1 MAGGETRWHN
11 ENVRRVWLLTLLCG
25 CVGPGLLTD
34 GSSVS
39 VGTFTH
45 GLLRHGAR
53 LAPKGEG
60 YWIQPLWAA
69 RNSNY
74 GTDELVEALQ
84 HVARRVHREYPGAL
98 LQIGDLS
105 TKGGGDSV
113 LHRSHENGRDADL
126 IYYAVDGQGKPAPPA
141 ESMPRYGAD
150 LQARAP
156 APPEHGVVFGPF
168 SPRSFDVA
176 RNWALVRAL
185 LEEPRV
191 EVQYLFINEVL
202 KQTLLEWARA
212 HGEDPAL
219 VDRADALLHQPGD
232 SAPHDD
238 HLHVR
243 IFCSTDDRPYGCS
256 DRGPIRWWKKRYKY
270 MPPIVSRA
278 TLDQLAGAMAQLV
291 GAGRAWR
298 LRGFVP

>member
-1 MAGGETRWHN
+1 M
-11 ENVRRVWLLTLLCG
+11 
-25 CVGPGLLTD
+25 LTD
-34 GSSVS
+34 WTSVS
-39 VGTFTH
+39 VGTFNH

-53 LAPKGEG
+53 LPVKGEG
-60 YWIQPLWAA
+60 YLIQALWAQ
-69 RNSNY
+69 RSSNFA
-74 GTDELVEALQ
+74 TDELVGALE

-126 IYYAVDGQGKPAPPA
+126 IYYAIDDHGKPAPPA

-150 LQARAP
+150 LRARSP
-156 APPEHGVVFGPF
+156 GPQEHGVVFGPF
-168 SPRSFDVA
+168 SPRVFDVA

-185 LEEPRV
+185 LEEPRI
-191 EVQYLFINEVL
+191 EVQYLFINETL
-202 KQTLLEWARA
+202 KQKLLEWARA
-212 HGEDPAL
+212 HGEELAL

-243 IFCSTDDRPYGCS
+243 IFCSQEDRPYGCS

-270 MPPIVSRA
+270 MPPVMARA
-278 TLDQLAGAMAQLV
+278 KLDELTGALALLLGGSGGSFGLH
-291 GAGRAWR
+291 
-298 LRGFVP
+298 GFIP